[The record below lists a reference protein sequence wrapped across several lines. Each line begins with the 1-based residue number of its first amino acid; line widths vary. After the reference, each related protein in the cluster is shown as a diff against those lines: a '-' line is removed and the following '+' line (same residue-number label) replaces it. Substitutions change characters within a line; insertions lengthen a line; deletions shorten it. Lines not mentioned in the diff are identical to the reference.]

1 VTSDDWYYQPRTAGH
16 WPLLVTHHSS
26 LGAKMIMDTRESGNA
41 SSREGLSLGEP
52 LLLMTVCLDS
62 ESLSEVK
69 QFVTSTPLVRLHAAV
84 TRYMAEDEDSLQRWM
99 HGAAPDVC
107 LIDFDKDR
115 KSAIH
120 TAERI
125 HENLH
130 GTAIFAVS
138 SNSQSNLIIESMR
151 CGCSEYIVKP
161 VNHDQLLEAI
171 ARVDGRRKEK
181 RDLANGQVLTFLG
194 AKGGCGATTMATHL
208 GALLAKSYSR
218 RTLLIELY
226 LGLTKYRYSFY
237 ELAESKDRLD
247 ANLLHGFLLRHSSGL
262 DVLPAPDLSEH
273 VRHVAPDDIGQTL
286 DYLRL
291 RYEFVVIDC
300 PPGLNKPNLE
310 AIHRA
315 DQLYLVIIPEVSAIA
330 NAVRYLDYLTRA
342 EYSQER
348 IRVVLNRY
356 TKRDAITEDQV
367 EKALRRQIYWKV
379 ANDYPQVMRAIHG
392 GDPSSQLSNSEV
404 ARTVLAWAEQIG
416 KRSDAAR
423 ETKKGARGLFNLRGR
438 S

>member
-1 VTSDDWYYQPRTAGH
+1 
-16 WPLLVTHHSS
+16 
-26 LGAKMIMDTRESGNA
+26 MIMDTRETGSA
-41 SSREGLSLGEP
+41 PLREGLSLGEP
-52 LLLMTVCLDS
+52 LSVMTVCLDS

-84 TRYMAEDEDSLQRWM
+84 TRYMAEDDDSLQQWM
-99 HGAAPDVC
+99 HGAATDVC
-107 LIDFDKDR
+107 LIDFDQDR
-115 KSAIH
+115 KSAIQ
-120 TAERI
+120 TAEKM
-125 HENLH
+125 HEKLH

-138 SNSQSNLIIESMR
+138 SNSEPNLIIESMR

-171 ARVDGRRKEK
+171 ARVDGRK
-181 RDLANGQVLTFLG
+181 RGKREVANGQVLTFLG

-208 GALLAKSYSR
+208 GSFLAKSYSR
-218 RTLLIELY
+218 RTLLIDLHPTFGEAALY
-226 LGLTKYRYSFY
+226 LGLTKCRYSFY

-247 ANLLHGFLLRHSSGL
+247 ANLLNGFLQRHLSGL
-262 DVLPAPDLSEH
+262 EVLPAPDLSEH
-273 VRHVAPDDIGQTL
+273 SRHVAPDDIGQTI

-300 PPGLNKPNLE
+300 PTGLNKPNLE

-315 DQLYLVIIPEVSAIA
+315 DQLYLVVVPEVSAVA
-330 NAVRYLDYLTRA
+330 NAVRYLDYLTRE

-356 TKRDAITEDQV
+356 VKRGAITDEQI
-367 EKALRRQIYWKV
+367 EKALRRKIYWKV
-379 ANDYPQVMRAIHG
+379 PNDYQEVMRAIHG
-392 GDPSSQLSNSEV
+392 GDPASQLQDSEV
-404 ARTVLAWAEQIG
+404 ARTILAWAEQVG
-416 KRSDAAR
+416 KRPEPKG
-423 ETKKGARGLFNLRGR
+423 ETKKGARGLFNRLGR

>member
-1 VTSDDWYYQPRTAGH
+1 
-16 WPLLVTHHSS
+16 
-26 LGAKMIMDTRESGNA
+26 
-41 SSREGLSLGEP
+41 
-52 LLLMTVCLDS
+52 MTVCLDS

-84 TRYMAEDEDSLQRWM
+84 TRYMAEDEESLQRWM

-107 LIDFDKDR
+107 LIDFDEDR

-120 TAERI
+120 TAEKI
-125 HENLH
+125 HEKLN

-138 SNSQSNLIIESMR
+138 SNSQPNLIIESMR
-151 CGCSEYIVKP
+151 CGCSEYLVKP

-171 ARVDGRRKEK
+171 ARVDGRKREK
-181 RDLANGQVLTFLG
+181 REVANGQVLTVLG

-208 GALLAKSYSR
+208 GSMLAKSYSR
-218 RTLLIELY
+218 RTLLIDLHATFGEAALY

-262 DVLPAPDLSEH
+262 EVLPAPDLSEH
-273 VRHVAPDDIGQTL
+273 SRHVAPDDIGQTI

-291 RYEFVVIDC
+291 RYEFAVIDC
-300 PPGLNKPNLE
+300 PPGLSKPNLE

-315 DQLYLVIIPEVSAIA
+315 DQLYLVIVPEVSAIA
-330 NAVRYLDYLTRA
+330 NAVRYLDYLTRE

-356 TKRDAITEDQV
+356 VKRGPITDDQI
-367 EKALRRQIYWKV
+367 EKALRTKIYWKV
-379 ANDYPQVMRAIHG
+379 PNDYQQVMRAIND
-392 GDPSSQLSNSEV
+392 GDPPSHLSDSEV
-404 ARTVLAWAEQIG
+404 AKTILGWAEQVG
-416 KRSDAAR
+416 KRR
-423 ETKKGARGLFNLRGR
+423 EANGERKKGARGLFNRLGR

>member
-1 VTSDDWYYQPRTAGH
+1 
-16 WPLLVTHHSS
+16 
-26 LGAKMIMDTRESGNA
+26 MIMDTRESGNA
-41 SSREGLSLGEP
+41 PLREGLSLGEP
-52 LLLMTVCLDS
+52 LSVMTVCLDS

-84 TRYMAEDEDSLQRWM
+84 TRYMTEDEDSLQRWM

-107 LIDFDKDR
+107 LIDFDEDR

-120 TAERI
+120 TAEKI
-125 HENLH
+125 HEKLNC
-130 GTAIFAVS
+130 TALFAVS
-138 SNSQSNLIIESMR
+138 SNSQPNLIIESMR
-151 CGCSEYIVKP
+151 CGCSEYLVKP
-161 VNHDQLLEAI
+161 INHDQLLEAI
-171 ARVDGRRKEK
+171 ARVDGRKREK
-181 RDLANGQVLTFLG
+181 RDVANGQVLTVLG

-208 GALLAKSYSR
+208 GSLLAKSYSR
-218 RTLLIELY
+218 RTLLIDLHPTFGEAALY

-262 DVLPAPDLSEH
+262 EVLPAPDLSEH
-273 VRHVAPDDIGQTL
+273 SRHVAPDDIGQTI

-315 DQLYLVIIPEVSAIA
+315 DQLYLVIVPEVSAIA
-330 NAVRYLDYLTRA
+330 NAVRYLDYLTRS

-356 TKRDAITEDQV
+356 IKRGAITDDQI
-367 EKALRRQIYWKV
+367 EKALRRKIYWKV
-379 ANDYPQVMRAIHG
+379 PNDYQQVMRAIHG
-392 GDPSSQLSNSEV
+392 GDPPSHLSDSEV
-404 ARTVLAWAEQIG
+404 ARTILAWAEQVG
-416 KRSDAAR
+416 KRREAKG
-423 ETKKGARGLFNLRGR
+423 ETKKGGRGLFNRSGR
-438 S
+438 R